1 VHSLRTVLG
10 IVGIGLL
17 RGLAWLLRFIGSI
30 MRFLAKMLVNAY
42 DFVIFAPLWVERKL
56 KNKDVSDS
64 ERLDSATTTL

>member
-1 VHSLRTVLG
+1 
-10 IVGIGLL
+10 
-17 RGLAWLLRFIGSI
+17 